1 MEEDVKSGP
10 PPSEP
15 DNVKVTEDGSEP
27 HPAIVPEIKSEPSS
41 EALKALETT
50 PDEPADIFAL
60 DFSGIADLTDL
71 LSVQDV
77 GPLADAP
84 EVEGKVASRF
94 AIIGAGQ
101 GGCRI
106 ASGFWDRGYRRVVLI
121 NTTDKDWPDLS
132 VPDENRLLMHGWDGA
147 GKDPNVGTQAVR
159 RYSEEIFNLCRERW
173 GPKVDR
179 IFICIGGGGG
189 TGTGAC
195 MALVAMAHG
204 YLEAQ
209 GVPDFEKKVGV
220 IVTTPPK
227 DESQTTHFNANRLI
241 KELML
246 VTTAGKLSPLMIVD
260 NEKLASTFRARLST
274 HMYWKT
280 VNDIFITTLH
290 TFNYSAGRESPYV
303 TLDAADL
310 DRILS
315 SGLVVYGST
324 RLKKFD
330 TAVEIADGVRRN
342 IQFTIFKDNY
352 RLETAKE
359 AGAVIIGDV
368 ATFKRLPQGH
378 IDEAYETLKRT
389 VGGTAT
395 VHRGQLVGPSEG
407 IFLHSIVG
415 GMTE

>member
-1 MEEDVKSGP
+1 MEEENDEQAPNDSSTGP
-10 PPSEP
+10 AAPAAPVDEQTSTLPASEQ
-15 DNVKVTEDGSEP
+15 
-27 HPAIVPEIKSEPSS
+27 ASS
-41 EALKALETT
+41 DDLKALEQT
-50 PDEPADIFAL
+50 PDEPADVFAL

-71 LSVQDV
+71 LAESDEDQNI
-77 GPLADAP
+77 ADAP

-101 GGCRI
+101 GGCRM

-132 VPDENRLLMHGWDGA
+132 VPNENRLLMLGWDGA
-147 GKDPNVGTQAVR
+147 GKDPNVGSQAIR
-159 RYSEEIFNLCRERW
+159 KYSEEVFNLCRDKW
-173 GPKVDR
+173 GPNIDR

-195 MALVAMAHG
+195 MAMVAMAHG

-209 GVPDFEKKVGV
+209 GVENFKTKVGV
-220 IVTTPPK
+220 IVTTPPR
-227 DESQTTHFNANRLI
+227 DESNTTHTNANQLI

-246 VTTAGKLSPLMIVD
+246 LSTAGQVSPLMIVD
-260 NEKLASTFRARLST
+260 NEKLSKTFRSRLST
-274 HMYWKT
+274 HKYWKT
-280 VNDIFITTLH
+280 VNDIFIATLH
-290 TFNYSAGRESPYV
+290 TFNYSAGRESAYT

-315 SGLVVYGST
+315 SGLLVFGST

-330 TAVEIADGVRRN
+330 TAVEIADGVRKN

-352 RLETAKE
+352 RLDTAKE
-359 AGAVIIGDV
+359 AGAVIIGDI

-378 IDEAYETLKRT
+378 IDEAYDTLKRT
-389 VGGTAT
+389 VGGKAT
-395 VHRGQLVGPSEG
+395 VHRGQLTGPSDG
-407 IFLHSIVG
+407 LFLHSIVG
-415 GMTE
+415 GMSE